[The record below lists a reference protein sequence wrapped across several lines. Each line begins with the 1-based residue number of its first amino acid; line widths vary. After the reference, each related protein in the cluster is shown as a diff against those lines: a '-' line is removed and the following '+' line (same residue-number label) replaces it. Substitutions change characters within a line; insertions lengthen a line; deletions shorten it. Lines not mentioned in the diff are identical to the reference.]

1 MSQPAPDLRR
11 SRQVLR
17 RFGTL
22 VGLAVAAGVLAGAVA
37 AAFSPV
43 TVTSTALVVLPG
55 STPGTAAAVAIA
67 GSDPVLAGAL
77 PRLSPVTSLE
87 TLRGEVRVTSL
98 TPSVLAISARAG
110 TAARAAA
117 TANAVAES
125 YIGYAG
131 PAASPAGHARAELL
145 EAATSATGTA
155 PLTRLLA
162 GALLGVASGVLAGVI
177 AALVSRRPAFGPL
190 CDSRGSAT

>member
-1 MSQPAPDLRR
+1 MSQRAPDLRR
-11 SRQVLR
+11 FRQVLR

-67 GSDPVLAGAL
+67 GGNPVLAGAL
-77 PRLSPVTSLE
+77 ARLSPVTSLE
-87 TLRGEVRVTSL
+87 TLRGEVQVTSP
-98 TPSVLAISARAG
+98 TPNVLAISARAG

-125 YIGYAG
+125 YSDYVGS
-131 PAASPAGHARAELL
+131 AASPAGHARTQVLQY
-145 EAATSATGTA
+145 ATTATGTA
-155 PLTRLLA
+155 PLMRLLA

-177 AALVSRRPAFGPL
+177 AALVSRRPVYGPL
-190 CDSRGSAT
+190 CDSLGSAT